1 MRNRMQEIPFGS
13 IDFSDFSSFIFK
25 VNHVFLEEKDN
36 PPEKV
41 VIDEEELDGLE
52 KHCTWN
58 LEDLNV
64 VNNNKKR
71 DNLRA
76 DKCPF
81 CDSALL
87 QKGCGIFGIS
97 YVSMVFLV
105 IRFFWWTISR

>member
-1 MRNRMQEIPFGS
+1 MQEIPFAS

-64 VNNNKKR
+64 VNNKKNEAIYKPINVHSVKVR
-71 DNLRA
+71 YFKKDVEYLE
-76 DKCPF
+76 
-81 CDSALL
+81 S
-87 QKGCGIFGIS
+87 
-97 YVSMVFLV
+97 V
-105 IRFFWWTISR
+105 T